1 MVEPKD
7 VENAVT
13 AFIVENF
20 LFGNAADAPAPGS
33 SFMETGLIDSTGILE
48 LVAFL
53 ESKYGIQVA
62 DDQLVPENLDS
73 VASIAAFVVRTKG
86 G

>member
-53 ESKYGIQVA
+53 EGKYGIQVA